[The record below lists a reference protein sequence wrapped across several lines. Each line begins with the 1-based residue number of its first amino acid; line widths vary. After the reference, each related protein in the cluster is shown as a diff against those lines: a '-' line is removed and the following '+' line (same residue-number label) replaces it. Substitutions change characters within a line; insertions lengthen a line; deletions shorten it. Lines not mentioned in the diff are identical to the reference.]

1 MTQSIAVLPTTMVER
16 TGISLE
22 VACVVPTVSVLLQH
36 AIADPSA
43 VQLGVTESKHLLC

>member
-1 MTQSIAVLPTTMVER
+1 MAQITAVLPTTTVER

-22 VACVVPTVSVLLQH
+22 VACVIPTVSVLLQH